1 MAKKHYDYFTQLRWE
16 IYAKIRNITLYVA
29 VVIAFVAFVLH
40 FLTFPVVVQSVSME
54 PDFRPNSFAFVTPL
68 SSAKAEFPVVFT
80 VDRGDVALVSH
91 GAPVKVSFLHKIAGA
106 VASFFSVRRFSLSNT
121 QHLVSLSPSLSRI
134 VGIPGDTIYLKD
146 QVLYVKPQ
154 GSAKFYTEFELS
166 EKKYNTIAKPT
177 PLDWNSAIGVAGQ
190 FAEITLGENEYF
202 FLSDNRSSSVDSRI
216 WGPIDGARIVGKA
229 WLRYLPLD
237 RFAKL

>member
-16 IYAKIRNITLYVA
+16 VYVKIRNIALYVMA
-29 VVIAFVAFVLH
+29 VIAFVAFVLR
-40 FLTFPVVVQSVSME
+40 FLTFPVIVQSVSME
-54 PDFRPNSFAFVTPL
+54 PDFRPNSFVFVTPL
-68 SSAKAEFPVVFT
+68 AAAKVEFPVFAT
-80 VDRGDVALVSH
+80 VARGDVALVSH
-91 GAPVKVSFLHKIAGA
+91 GEGEEDFFPRKAAEA
-106 VASFFSVRRFSLSNT
+106 VVSFFSFRRFSTSNT
-121 QHLVSLSPSLSRI
+121 QHHVSLSPSLSRV
-134 VGIPGDTIYLKD
+134 VGMPGDTIYMKD

-166 EKKYNTIAKPT
+166 EKKYNTIVKPP
-177 PLDWNSAIGVAGQ
+177 PLDWNSAIGVAGR

-216 WGPIDGARIVGKA
+216 WGPVDGEQITGKA
-229 WLRYLPLD
+229 WLRYLPID